1 MPLLRKKDRGI
12 GVDRV
17 LGLDI
22 DGVITASPD
31 FFASLSSYWSGK
43 GGYVHI
49 VSSRSDH
56 PEARQSTIAE
66 LRAIGIAYDHLYLL
80 PSIGTAQRDCH
91 IPGLDWYQKYLW
103 QKVDY
108 CICHDISLFY
118 DDDIKVVRLFQ
129 LLAPEIEIIHYSE
142 AVNDEGSGKLS

>member
-1 MPLLRKKDRGI
+1 MGY
-12 GVDRV
+12 V

-31 FFASLSSYWSGK
+31 YFVSLSSDWRRK
-43 GGYVHI
+43 GRQVHI

-66 LRAIGIAYDHLYLL
+66 LRAIGITYDRLYLL
-80 PSIGTAQRDCH
+80 PSIETAQRDCQ

-108 CICHDISLFY
+108 CTRHDISLFY
-118 DDDIKVVRLFQ
+118 DDDIKVVQLFQ
-129 LLAPEIEIIHYSE
+129 LLAPKIEIIHYSE